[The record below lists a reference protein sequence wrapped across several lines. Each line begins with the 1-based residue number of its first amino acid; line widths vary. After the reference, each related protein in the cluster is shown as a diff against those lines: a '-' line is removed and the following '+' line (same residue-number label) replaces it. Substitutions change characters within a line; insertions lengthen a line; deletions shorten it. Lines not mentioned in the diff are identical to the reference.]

1 MIYKVICKQYHSD
14 TSCTL
19 HNPKSQDLKL
29 IEPKLTLE
37 ENKSGTFS
45 FKIPTTHPYYD
56 KIIKMGC
63 EISVLREGE
72 IIYVGRPLKADEDFY
87 GTKSVVCEGILAYFL
102 DSMQRPYSHQG
113 TIKAF
118 FQKLVQNHNSMVDEF
133 KQFSVG
139 IVDVIDSNDYINRS
153 TSDYTSTLQAINDKL
168 IDTHGGYLKID
179 YNTHTINYLQSAG
192 GESKQIIRFGDNM
205 LDLNKSITADS
216 LVTAII
222 PLGAETEEEGLN
234 GTKLKLTIESVN
246 DGKDYLIDEEAS
258 KEFGVIFGTVEFEDV
273 TIPSNLKRKGQEYL
287 NKCKNLSLT
296 IELSAVDLSVIDVD
310 IEKFTLGEQVRVIS
324 KPHNL
329 DSYFMLSK
337 LEVDITNP
345 ANNKITLGKTKS
357 KLTSDITQKQ
367 NETVL
372 KIIKQQEQLSI
383 DMYNAI
389 DNATS
394 LITGGQ
400 GGYLRFAV
408 DENGQPQELY
418 ILDKPSIED
427 AVNVIRLNKN
437 GLGFSNDG
445 YNGTFANA
453 WTIDGKMVADFITTG
468 TLNAN
473 LIKAGKIVGKKNSNV
488 YFDLDNGKISGSSLV
503 DPYSTVK
510 AEIAQRQY
518 KGDIYRGLIMYDR
531 RTGASDFVP
540 IGGISRAW
548 YSTDT
553 YTPAVTFYGNDNV
566 YFQSHGNGN
575 RNNVLAM
582 EKLDGVGRIYLNRA
596 IGENEEPGA
605 EQEQILWA
613 GEAELYL
620 RKYIKQVDTFGY
632 LYFADYGTII
642 GYQQLLTGDHNTK
655 RNYIQI
661 QPPNSDG
668 TETEIRFIVNDT
680 VVGGADKNGLYT
692 AGINLKA
699 KINEIEAK
707 IADHEARIKKIE
719 KG

>member
-14 TSCTL
+14 TSYTL
-19 HNPKSQDLKL
+19 HNSKSQDLKL

-45 FKIPTTHPYYD
+45 FKIPSTHPYYD
-56 KIIKMGC
+56 KVVKMGC
-63 EISVLREGE
+63 EISVLRGDE
-72 IIYVGRPLKADEDFY
+72 IIYVGRPLTDNEDFY
-87 GTKSVVCEGILAYFL
+87 GTRNIVCEGILAYFL

-118 FQKLVQNHNSMVDEF
+118 FQRLVQNHNSMVDEF

-139 IVDVIDSNDYINRS
+139 TVDVIDSNDYINRS

-179 YNTHTINYLQSAG
+179 YDTHTINYVQSAG
-192 GESKQIIRFGDNM
+192 GESKQIIRFGENL

-222 PLGAETEEEGLN
+222 PLGAETEKEGLN
-234 GTKLKLTIESVN
+234 GTKLKLTIEPAN
-246 DGKDYLIDEEAS
+246 DGKDYLIDESAAT
-258 KEFGVIFGTVEFEDV
+258 EFGVIFGTVEFEDV

-287 NKCKNLSLT
+287 DKCKNLSLT

-324 KPHNL
+324 QPHNL

-337 LEVDITNP
+337 LEIDITNP

-389 DNATS
+389 DNATN

-468 TLNAN
+468 TLNAD
-473 LIKAGKIVGKKNSNV
+473 LIKSGKISGKKNSNV

-503 DPYSTVK
+503 DPNSTVT
-510 AEIAQRQY
+510 AEIAQRY
-518 KGDIYRGLIMYDR
+518 YDGDWHRGFIIYDKKDSY
-531 RTGASDFVP
+531 SDTVP
-540 IGGISRAW
+540 IGGISRSW

-553 YTPAVTFYGNDNV
+553 NTPAITFYGNDNV
-566 YFQSHGNGN
+566 YFQSHGNSN
-575 RNNVLAM
+575 RNNILSM
-582 EKLDGVGRIYLNRA
+582 TKSDGVGYISLSRA
-596 IGENEEPGA
+596 IGENEMTYESI
-605 EQEQILWA
+605 ENENILNVT
-613 GEAELYL
+613 EKYL
-620 RKYIKQVDTFGY
+620 RLRKIVNQIDTMGY
-632 LYFADYGTII
+632 LQFGEDGTYLGFQTMLS
-642 GYQQLLTGDHNTK
+642 GYPQTK
-655 RNYIQI
+655 QNYILI
-661 QPPNSDG
+661 SPPDQDG
-668 TETEIRFIVNDT
+668 SVTPIKFVINGVLRGEININGFSQNGVN
-680 VVGGADKNGLYT
+680 L
-692 AGINLKA
+692 LQ
-699 KINEIEAK
+699 KINK
-707 IADHEARIKKIE
+707 LEARIAE
-719 KG
+719 LEQQ